1 MSEESQPNRVWFWA
15 APSFAWFSTA
25 CSAPLIVHFFVVL
38 FQCDAMKDG
47 QYAIMF
53 PYSAGLGFAAGAV
66 SVALT
71 VALSRRKP
79 KFTAIAFQVAL
90 AYFAFWVIVVT
101 ACEAIVLR
109 ESVGFGVLMSLRFLL
124 IALGMLPFV
133 LLSAIFVP
141 LRLIWLVF
149 SFFIPFTSRHR
160 MGGLKRL
167 ENRNS
172 LDRETQ
178 LKLVTRT
185 AKSS

>member
-1 MSEESQPNRVWFWA
+1 MSEKSQPNRIWFWA

-38 FQCDAMKDG
+38 FQRDAMKDG

-53 PYSAGLGFAAGAV
+53 P
-66 SVALT
+66 
-71 VALSRRKP
+71 
-79 KFTAIAFQVAL
+79 
-90 AYFAFWVIVVT
+90 
-101 ACEAIVLR
+101 
-109 ESVGFGVLMSLRFLL
+109 
-124 IALGMLPFV
+124 
-133 LLSAIFVP
+133 
-141 LRLIWLVF
+141 
-149 SFFIPFTSRHR
+149 